1 MKTNADVLALHPNR
15 DALNTYVRAAI
26 EANIARADGV
36 DYDRDGLYLAY
47 AAAMHTVL
55 MPEGLREAI
64 VNILEALAA
73 NEIVTA
79 SQWADFCAESAEDI
93 WDFCSVGE
101 IA

>member
-1 MKTNADVLALHPNR
+1 MKTNADILALHPNR
-15 DALNTYVRAAI
+15 DALNIYVRVAI

-36 DYDRDGLYLAY
+36 AYDHYGLYAAY
-47 AAAMHTVL
+47 VAAVHTAL
-55 MPEGLREAI
+55 MPEGLRQAI
-64 VNILEALAA
+64 VNILEALTA
-73 NEIVTA
+73 NEIVTG